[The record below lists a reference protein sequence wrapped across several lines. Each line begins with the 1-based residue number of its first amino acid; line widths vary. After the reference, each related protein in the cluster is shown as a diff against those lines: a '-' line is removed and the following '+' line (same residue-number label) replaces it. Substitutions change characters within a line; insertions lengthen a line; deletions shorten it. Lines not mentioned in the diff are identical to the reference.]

1 MDVQMPVVDGMRC
14 THILRHHSPYK
25 TYINDVPILAMTAS
39 AIQGDREKCRKAGMD
54 DYLAKPV
61 KGKILEKML
70 VRWCKERRPPPPSRT
85 DSADLS
91 ASSCSGSAE
100 QCSSSERPV
109 FGADD
114 TATETPEGPSSSNHE
129 DAPTTSEEQQ
139 RPNLNLSLQTPKPL
153 TRNCSHDKNTFPYA
167 SQSTRELDSNELA
180 IQLRDDK
187 LMDAADS
194 SIVVK
199 PTTTT
204 TMPILPIPNP
214 TQPEGDELTEANV
227 EKLDKAVPR
236 ESYARE
242 VAAGADDEDEGGAAL
257 EG

>member
-14 THILRHHSPYK
+14 THILRHHTPYK
-25 TYINDVPILAMTAS
+25 TYISDVPILAMTAS
-39 AIQGDREKCRKAGMD
+39 AIQGDREKCKKAGMD

-70 VRWCKERRPPPPSRT
+70 VRWCKERRPPAPPRT

-91 ASSCSGSAE
+91 NSSCSWSAE
-100 QCSSSERPV
+100 QCSSSERPP

-114 TATETPEGPSSSNHE
+114 TATETPEGPPSSLHG
-129 DAPTTSEEQQ
+129 DAAAAPEEQQ
-139 RPNLNLSLQTPKPL
+139 QRMNLNLSLQTPKSL
-153 TRNCSHDKNTFPYA
+153 TRNCSHDKNTFPY

-199 PTTTT
+199 PSTTPATPAPP
-204 TMPILPIPNP
+204 PILPI
-214 TQPEGDELTEANV
+214 EGDELTQANV
-227 EKLDKAVPR
+227 EKLDKAR
-236 ESYARE
+236 SQQDYFRG
-242 VAAGADDEDEGGAAL
+242 VASAGGEDADEGGAAL
-257 EG
+257 ES